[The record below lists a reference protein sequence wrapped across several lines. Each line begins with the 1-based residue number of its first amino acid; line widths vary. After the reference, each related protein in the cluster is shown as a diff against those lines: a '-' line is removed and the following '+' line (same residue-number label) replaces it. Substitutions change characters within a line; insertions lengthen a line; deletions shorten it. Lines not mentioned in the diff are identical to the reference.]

1 MDLEH
6 FIKNYSRDPNLGQQI
21 ALYIIR
27 PKNLAPSF
35 ENKNYFRAGVAG
47 SRELA
52 NSQDRSATASGAD
65 SKASSLFSRAAMYFA
80 NMISGA
86 TLVAALILPPSV
98 RSSPT
103 GPIITR
109 ILQKREPGDNREAY
123 QMKGTTMA
131 LALEKVFHQE
141 LDAMPKLKR
150 ARTDRVEWFE
160 SVQKNLE
167 NAKLAMQSVGRGIY
181 YDLTKFASN
190 VMPDQLVGKGVKL
203 TGGMTM
209 DTTTHAFRK
218 SPRLL
223 ELTQEDVTEEDG
235 SVRLSTDDIEE
246 VRQNTERGQAILE
259 LITRRGPPRQQ
270 TTQTATAQTTT
281 TGVQATPNM
290 QTRSRGPVAAT
301 NTTIPI
307 PAQEPAPVYVRLTR
321 ARVQQL
327 REAATTND
335 DDQQRRRIVRALAQ
349 LI

>member
-27 PKNLAPSF
+27 PKHLSEPF
-35 ENKNYFRAGVAG
+35 ESKNFFRAGVAG

-52 NSQDRSATASGAD
+52 NAQDRSATASGAD
-65 SKASSLFSRAAMYFA
+65 SKASSLYSRAAMYWNNF
-80 NMISGA
+80 IQGGSI
-86 TLVAALILPPSV
+86 VAALILPPSV

-150 ARTDRVEWFE
+150 ARTDRVEWFQ
-160 SVQKNLE
+160 STQNTLD
-167 NAKLAMQSVGRGIY
+167 NAVNAMRAVGRGIF
-181 YDLTKFASN
+181 YDLRKYASN
-190 VMPDQLVGKGVKL
+190 VMPDQLVGKGIKL

-209 DTTTHAFRK
+209 ETTTHAFRK

-223 ELTQEDVTEEDG
+223 ELTQEDVTAEDG
-235 SVRLSTDDIEE
+235 SVRLNLDDIEE
-246 VRQNTERGQAILE
+246 VRANTERGQAILE
-259 LITRRGPPRQQ
+259 LITRRGPLRQQ
-270 TTQTATAQTTT
+270 TTQTTTAQTTT
-281 TGVQATPNM
+281 TATQATPNVR
-290 QTRSRGPVAAT
+290 TRPRSTGTGP
-301 NTTIPI
+301 TIPV
-307 PAQEPAPVYVRLTR
+307 PTPDPEPVYVRLTR
-321 ARVQQL
+321 ARIQQL
-327 REAATTND
+327 RDAAQTDNGEARHKKIA
-335 DDQQRRRIVRALAQ
+335 RALAQ
-349 LI
+349 LA